1 MLKKSKVQIAQINKN
16 SYVGNKCLPTLS
28 VLQQMPLPL
37 PPNQMCSLLFTAV
50 GYFEL
55 EYNF

>member
-1 MLKKSKVQIAQINKN
+1 MLKKKSKVQIAQINKI

-37 PPNQMCSLLFTAV
+37 PPNQNTQFL
-50 GYFEL
+50 
-55 EYNF
+55 